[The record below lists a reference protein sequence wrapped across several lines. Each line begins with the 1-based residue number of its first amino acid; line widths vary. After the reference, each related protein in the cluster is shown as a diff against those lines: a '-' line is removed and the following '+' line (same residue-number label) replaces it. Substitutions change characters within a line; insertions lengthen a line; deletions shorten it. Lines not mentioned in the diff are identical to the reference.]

1 LAEKAFRKRLLES
14 VNSAKNI
21 WRTTK
26 QTVAA
31 REQAREERQRALKE
45 KLAKLGLAGKKL
57 GRHRVPEGEVD
68 VQLGEELSENL
79 RGLKVKNSLCRCK
92 SVLTFFQPEGNLFR
106 DRFLSLQHR
115 ALIEPRVPT
124 LFVSLLL
131 FFRFYELILMKTQAQ
146 ETFSWEGI

>member
-21 WRTTK
+21 WRTAK

-31 REQAREERQRALKE
+31 REQAREERQRALNE
-45 KLAKLGLAGKKL
+45 KLAKMGLAGKKL

-79 RGLKVKNSLCRCK
+79 RGLKV
-92 SVLTFFQPEGNLFR
+92 
-106 DRFLSLQHR
+106 
-115 ALIEPRVPT
+115 
-124 LFVSLLL
+124 
-131 FFRFYELILMKTQAQ
+131 
-146 ETFSWEGI
+146 